1 MTLHHDSFDTIIIG
15 AGQAGPGLA
24 SALDGRGEKVAL
36 FEQRAF
42 GGTCLNDGCRPT
54 KAMRASA
61 RVAHLARTAPKH
73 GVHTGDVTV
82 NLAETVARK
91 DKLIDAWRE
100 GGSEYYE
107 NHETISYVLTTARIV
122 GRDGELFQVELDGG
136 VQSGGVQSGG
146 ASGNSGVGIAESATP
161 RVVTAKRVIVNSGA
175 RSVPPPVPGLDGI
188 AWLDHHRILELTE
201 VPDHLVIL
209 GGSYIGLE
217 FGQMFSR
224 FGAKVTILEVA
235 DRVIGREDPDIS
247 AAVAG
252 MLRREG
258 LDVREGVEVAR
269 IDMTEKGARLHLVG
283 GDNLDAS
290 HVLVAAGRVPNS
302 DNLGLDS
309 IGVETDERGYITTDE
324 HFASNVEGVYAVGDV
339 NGRGAFTH
347 TSYQDGTILA
357 DHLAGGD
364 MTVAG
369 RVPTYGLFVDPPLGR
384 VGMTVAQA
392 QEAGLDVEVSTTPGD
407 GVTKAAL
414 DGETEG
420 LWRLVVD
427 KSKDR
432 VVGASF
438 FGLYGDEAVQAISL
452 LMHVEAPASALATWL
467 PIHPTSAEFLPT
479 FYGGL
484 KKPKDD

>member
-1 MTLHHDSFDTIIIG
+1 MALHHQSFDTIIIG

-61 RVAHLARTAPKH
+61 RVAHLARTAAKH

-82 NLAETVARK
+82 DLAETVARK
-91 DKLIDAWRE
+91 DELIDAWRE
-100 GGSEYYE
+100 GGSDYYE
-107 NHETISYVLTTARIV
+107 NHETISYVVSTARLT
-122 GRDGELFQVELDGG
+122 GRDGDLFTVEHDGG
-136 VQSGGVQSGG
+136 
-146 ASGNSGVGIAESATP
+146 A
-161 RVVTAKRVIVNSGA
+161 VTAKRIIVNSGA

-188 AWLDHHRILELTE
+188 DWLDHHRILELTE
-201 VPDHLVIL
+201 TPDHLVVL

-217 FGQMFSR
+217 FGQMFAR
-224 FGAKVTILEVA
+224 FGSKVTIVEMA
-235 DRVIGREDPDIS
+235 DRIIGREDPDIS
-247 AAVAG
+247 EAIG
-252 MLRREG
+252 SMLRREG
-258 LDVREGVEVAR
+258 LDVREGVGVSR
-269 IDMTEKGARLHLVG
+269 IDVTESGARLHLNG

-290 HVLVAAGRVPNS
+290 HVLVAAGRIPNS
-302 DNLGLDS
+302 DDLGLETV
-309 IGVETDERGYITTDE
+309 GVETDERGYISTDE
-324 HFASNVEGVYAVGDV
+324 HFATNVDGVYAVGDV

-369 RVPTYGLFVDPPLGR
+369 RIPTYGLFTDPPLGR
-384 VGMTVAQA
+384 VGMTLTQA
-392 QEAGLDVEVSTTPGD
+392 QDAGLNVEVAITPGD

-420 LWRLVVD
+420 LWKLVVD
-427 KSKDR
+427 KDKDR

-438 FGLYGDEAVQAISL
+438 FGLYGDEAVQAVSV
-452 LMHVEAPASALATWL
+452 LMHVDAPASALATWL

-479 FYGGL
+479 FYAGL
-484 KKPKDD
+484 AKPE

>member
-1 MTLHHDSFDTIIIG
+1 MTLHHQTFDTVIIG

-24 SALDGRGEKVAL
+24 SALDARGEKVAL

-61 RVAHLARTAPKH
+61 RVAHLARTAAKH
-73 GVHTGDVTV
+73 GVHTGEVTV
-82 NLAETVARK
+82 DLAQGVARK
-91 DKLIDAWRE
+91 DELIDAWRE

-107 NHETISYVLTTARIV
+107 SHETISYVNATVRIV
-122 GRDGELFQVELDGG
+122 GKDGELFVLELAGGVELDG
-136 VQSGGVQSGG
+136 S
-146 ASGNSGVGIAESATP
+146 ASELDSSLPP
-161 RVVTAKRVIVNSGA
+161 RVTAKRVIVNTGA

-188 AWLDHHRILELTE
+188 PWLDHHRILELTD
-201 VPDHLVIL
+201 VPRHLVVL

-217 FGQMFSR
+217 FGQMFAR
-224 FGAKVTILEVA
+224 FGTKVTILEVG
-235 DRVIGREDPDIS
+235 DRIIGREDQDIS
-247 AAVAG
+247 EAVAA

-258 LDVREGVEVAR
+258 IDVREGVSVAR
-269 IDMTEKGARLHLVG
+269 IDVTEGGAQLHLNG

-302 DNLGLDS
+302 DDIGLDTV
-309 IGVETDERGYITTDE
+309 GVETDDRGYISTDE
-324 HFASNVEGVYAVGDV
+324 HFATNVEGVYAVGDV

-347 TSYQDGTILA
+347 TSYQDGEILA
-357 DHLAGGD
+357 DHLSGGD
-364 MTVAG
+364 WSVAG
-369 RVPTYGLFVDPPLGR
+369 RIPTYGLFVDPPLGR
-384 VGMTVAQA
+384 VGMTLTQA
-392 QEAGLDVEVSTTPGD
+392 QDAGLDVEVAITPGS

-420 LWRLVVD
+420 LWKLVVD
-427 KSKDR
+427 KAKDR

-438 FGLYGDEAVQAISL
+438 FGLYGDEAVQAVSL
-452 LMHVEAPASALATWL
+452 LMHVDAPASALATFL

-479 FYGGL
+479 FYAGL
-484 KKPKDD
+484 KKPEEA

>member
-100 GGSEYYE
+100 GGSDYYS
-107 NHETISYVLTTARIV
+107 NHETISYVLSTARIV
-122 GRDGELFQVELDGG
+122 GRDGDLFQVELDGDF
-136 VQSGGVQSGG
+136 QSDGPDGGG
-146 ASGNSGVGIAESATP
+146 AAARDGETP
-161 RVVTAKRVIVNSGA
+161 KIVTAKRVIVNSGA

-217 FGQMFSR
+217 FGQMFAR

-290 HVLVAAGRVPNS
+290 HVLVAAGRIPNS

-364 MTVAG
+364 WSVAG
-369 RVPTYGLFVDPPLGR
+369 RIPTYALFVDPPLGR
-384 VGMTVAQA
+384 VGMTLAQA
-392 QEAGLDVEVSTTPGD
+392 QDAGLEVEVAITPGG

-420 LWRLVVD
+420 LWKLVVD

-438 FGLYGDEAVQAISL
+438 FGLYGDEAVQAVSL
-452 LMHVEAPASALATWL
+452 LMHVDAPASALATFL

-484 KKPKDD
+484 KKPSND

>member
-1 MTLHHDSFDTIIIG
+1 MIIG

-61 RVAHLARTAPKH
+61 RVAHLARTSAKH
-73 GVHTGDVTV
+73 GVHTGEVTV
-82 NLAETVARK
+82 NLAEVVARK
-91 DKLIDAWRE
+91 DELIDAWRD
-100 GGSEYYE
+100 GGSDYYD
-107 NHETISYVLTTARIV
+107 NHETISYVLSTARLA
-122 GRDGELFQVELDGG
+122 GRDGDLFRIEHDDG
-136 VQSGGVQSGG
+136 S
-146 ASGNSGVGIAESATP
+146 
-161 RVVTAKRVIVNSGA
+161 VTAKRVIVNSGA
-175 RSVPPPVPGLDGI
+175 RSVAPPVPGLDGI
-188 AWLDHHRILELTE
+188 DWLDHHRILELTTIPE
-201 VPDHLVIL
+201 HLVVL

-217 FGQMFSR
+217 FGQMFAR
-224 FGAKVTILEVA
+224 FGSKVTIVERA
-235 DRVIGREDPDIS
+235 GHIIGREDADIS
-247 AAVAG
+247 EEVAA

-258 LDVREGVEVAR
+258 LDVREAVTVDSIEETENGAR
-269 IDMTEKGARLHLVG
+269 IHLAG

-302 DNLGLDS
+302 DDLGLETV
-309 IGVETDERGYITTDE
+309 GVDTDDRGYIATDE
-324 HFASNVEGVYAVGDV
+324 HFATSVDGVYAVGDV

-364 MTVAG
+364 LSVAG
-369 RVPTYGLFVDPPLGR
+369 RIPTYGLFTDPPLGR
-384 VGMTVAQA
+384 VGMTLTQA
-392 QEAGLDVEVSTTPGD
+392 QDAGLDVEVAITPGD

-420 LWRLVVD
+420 LWKLVVERGA
-427 KSKDR
+427 DR

-438 FGLYGDEAVQAISL
+438 FGLYGDEAVQAVSV
-452 LMHVEAPASALATWL
+452 LMHVDAPASALATWL
-467 PIHPTSAEFLPT
+467 PIHPTSTEFLPT

-484 KKPKDD
+484 KKPDSAE

>member
-1 MTLHHDSFDTIIIG
+1 MAIHHESFDTIIIG

-36 FEQRAF
+36 FEARAF

-54 KAMRASA
+54 KAMRASG
-61 RVAHLARTAPKH
+61 RVAHLARTSAKM

-82 NLAETVARK
+82 NLAEVVARK
-91 DKLIDAWRE
+91 DELIDAWRD
-100 GGSEYYE
+100 GGSDYYE
-107 NHETISYVLTTARIV
+107 NHETISYVVATARIT
-122 GRDGELFQVELDGG
+122 GRDGEAFLVDYDDG
-136 VQSGGVQSGG
+136 S
-146 ASGNSGVGIAESATP
+146 SAPKT
-161 RVVTAKRVIVNSGA
+161 VTAKRVIVNSGA

-188 AWLDHHRILELTE
+188 DWLDHHRILEITDI
-201 VPDHLVIL
+201 PDHLVVL

-217 FGQMFSR
+217 FGQMFAR
-224 FGAKVTILEVA
+224 FGSKVTIVERA
-235 DRVIGREDPDIS
+235 PRIIAREDADIS
-247 AAVAG
+247 EAVAG

-258 LDVREGVEVAR
+258 LDVREGADVDQIEA
-269 IDMTEKGARLHLVG
+269 TEKGARIHLKG

-290 HVLVAAGRVPNS
+290 HVLVAAGRIPNS
-302 DNLGLDS
+302 DDIGLDS

-324 HFASNVEGVYAVGDV
+324 HFKTNVEGVYAVGDV

-357 DHLAGGD
+357 DHLGGGD
-364 MTVAG
+364 QSVAG
-369 RVPTYGLFVDPPLGR
+369 RIPTYGLFTDPPLGR
-384 VGMTVAQA
+384 VGMTLTQA
-392 QEAGLDVEVSTTPGD
+392 QDAGLDVEVSITPGD

-420 LWRLVVD
+420 LWKLVVD
-427 KSKDR
+427 KTTDR

-438 FGLYGDEAVQAISL
+438 FGLYGDEAVQAVSV
-452 LMHVEAPASALATWL
+452 LMHVDAPASELATWL

-484 KKPKDD
+484 EKP